1 VFYLKGEIMEAFAKA
16 FGLFVLLL
24 VIVSFVA
31 LVIGLPVMWIV
42 NYLFTQQ
49 ILMAVFGV
57 PQLTFWK
64 AFWIANLTGLLFK
77 STTTNTNTNT
87 KKEK

>member
-16 FGLFVLLL
+16 FGLFVLLMV
-24 VIVSFVA
+24 VITFA
-31 LVIGLPVMWIV
+31 AFVIGLPVMWIV

-77 STTTNTNTNT
+77 STTTNTNT

>member
-1 VFYLKGEIMEAFAKA
+1 MENFAKA
-16 FGLFVLLL
+16 FGAVVLLL

-49 ILMAVFGV
+49 VLMAVFGI

-64 AFWIANLTGLLFK
+64 AFWIANLTGLLFQ
-77 STTTNTNTNT
+77 STTTNTNT

>member
-1 VFYLKGEIMEAFAKA
+1 MENFAKA
-16 FGLFVLLL
+16 FGAVVLLL
-24 VIVSFVA
+24 VIVSFGA

-49 ILMAVFGV
+49 VLMAVFGI

-64 AFWIANLTGLLFK
+64 AFWIANLTGLLFQ
-77 STTTNTNTNT
+77 STTTNTNT

>member
-1 VFYLKGEIMEAFAKA
+1 MEKFAKA
-16 FGLFVLLL
+16 LGLLVLLFVVL
-24 VIVSFVA
+24 SFVA
-31 LVIGLPVMWIV
+31 FVIGLPVMWIV

-49 ILMAVFGV
+49 VLMAVFGV

-64 AFWIANLTGLLFK
+64 AFWLAGLTGLLFK
-77 STTTNTNTNT
+77 NYSTD

>member
-1 VFYLKGEIMEAFAKA
+1 MENFAKA
-16 FGLFVLLL
+16 LGLVVLLL
-24 VIVSFVA
+24 VVISFVA
-31 LVIGLPVMWIV
+31 FVIGLPVMWIV

-49 ILMAVFGV
+49 ILMAVFGI

-64 AFWIANLTGLLFK
+64 AFWLAELTGLLFTSS
-77 STTTNTNTNT
+77 STG

>member
-1 VFYLKGEIMEAFAKA
+1 MENFAKA
-16 FGLFVLLL
+16 LGFVVLLL
-24 VIVSFVA
+24 VIISFVA
-31 LVIGLPVMWIV
+31 FVIGLPVMWIV

-49 ILMAVFGV
+49 ILMAVFGI

-64 AFWIANLTGLLFK
+64 AFWLANLTGLLFK
-77 STTTNTNTNT
+77 SSSTG